1 LNSDGITRRGM
12 MRGSSRPVIT
22 CDCMQ
27 STFFLVTPLGEFGF
41 PPSRVL
47 LLFVPSHFVNLHI
60 LMHRRNRDLCNSLSC
75 C

>member
-27 STFFLVTPLGEFGF
+27 STFFLVTPWGNSA
-41 PPSRVL
+41 SRLPVCCFFSYLHTL
-47 LLFVPSHFVNLHI
+47 LTCIF
-60 LMHRRNRDLCNSLSC
+60 LCTGVTEIYAIP
-75 C
+75 